1 MEYAHLLEAT
11 MLVCFGFSW
20 PLNVIKAYKARTAK
34 GTSLAF
40 IILII
45 TGYVAGISAKVLNG
59 QFNYVLV
66 VYFINLAI
74 VLANVFVYIR
84 NKALDAKA
92 AIKREE
98 PMTNYTYS
106 FDELL
111 TSRTSTKELQGE
123 VILFGTGVDTVVPV
137 EALAKEFD
145 FNFALYNKSD
155 KSVSVAN
162 ACNVFKNTIAPLKPE
177 GIIIHLGQNDKTA
190 FKSDAAAFDANYS
203 QLLKTVRLVNKK
215 CRIALVSVENPS
227 GDSTVNAMNEH
238 IRALAESEHVDFVS
252 IENAQLWN
260 PNATKAAVK
269 FAYDMGLN
277 IRKPLRSVAEIV
289 YSWLSH
295 NASQAETVSKVV

>member
-1 MEYAHLLEAT
+1 MEYAHMLEAT

-45 TGYVAGISAKVLNG
+45 TGYVAGISAKCLSG

-92 AIKREE
+92 VVKKEE

-106 FDELL
+106 FDALL
-111 TSRTSTKELQGE
+111 ANRSSSAERQGE

-155 KSVSVAN
+155 KSVTVAN
-162 ACNVFKNTIAPLKPE
+162 ACTVFNKTIAPLSPE
-177 GIIIHLGQNDKTA
+177 GILIHLGQNDKLS
-190 FKSDAAAFDANYS
+190 FKENSAAFDDNYRN
-203 QLLKTVRLVNKK
+203 LLHEVRTVNKK
-215 CRIALVSVENPS
+215 CRIALVSVENPT
-227 GDSTVNAMNEH
+227 GDSTINAMNEH
-238 IRALAESEHVDFVS
+238 IRALAESERADFVS
-252 IENAQLWN
+252 IENAQLWT
-260 PNATKAAVK
+260 PEATKAAVA
-269 FAYDMGLN
+269 FAYGMGLN

-295 NASQAETVSKVV
+295 NVSHPETDSKVV